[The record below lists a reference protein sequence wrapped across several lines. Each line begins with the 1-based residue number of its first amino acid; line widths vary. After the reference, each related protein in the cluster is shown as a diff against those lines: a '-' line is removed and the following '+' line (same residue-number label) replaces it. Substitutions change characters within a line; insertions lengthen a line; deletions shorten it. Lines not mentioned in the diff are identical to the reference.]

1 MIALPCRTEEE
12 EQEDKSV
19 LVEVYSLSAGASFP
33 TGVSFKYWLK
43 SAASLNGVV
52 ANDFANDGHPL
63 FLSFDLHDEAFRVIF
78 LPNDEF
84 RANLEIDTLEI
95 RGSLSLDRLS
105 TFVSAETSVNPGIIF
120 SLNVPFQAGC
130 GSE

>member
-1 MIALPCRTEEE
+1 MHFHVELKR
-12 EQEDKSV
+12 KSKRISQFW
-19 LVEVYSLSAGASFP
+19 LRFTLSAGASFP

-43 SAASLNGVV
+43 WAASLNGVV

-63 FLSFDLHDEAFRVIF
+63 ALSFDLHDEAFRVIF

-95 RGSLSLDRLS
+95 RGSLSLVCCDF
-105 TFVSAETSVNPGIIF
+105 TN
-120 SLNVPFQAGC
+120 N
-130 GSE
+130 